1 MNQELISK
9 LNDLDLILDIND
21 EHIRIKGD
29 DNIVAKL
36 EEIYN
41 LENEY
46 KDETIMVDLKGLP
59 IDIISEAIKYSL
71 TREDLR
77 DSLMILNIF
86 NLVKIYN
93 TLDESFFEDKNVY
106 VSSIENMLDIKLS
119 LRNEIKAFSKKLS
132 IYFISLFKSY
142 NKLSFNPLDTH
153 IELPNIYS
161 TIILSSDILTLSG
174 IFSTSEPF
182 STSECVYIDNSF
194 KYISSLLTKNFM
206 TINFMD
212 DFFKGL
218 NDGTS
223 N

>member
-86 NLVKIYN
+86 NLV
-93 TLDESFFEDKNVY
+93 
-106 VSSIENMLDIKLS
+106 
-119 LRNEIKAFSKKLS
+119 
-132 IYFISLFKSY
+132 FI
-142 NKLSFNPLDTH
+142 
-153 IELPNIYS
+153 
-161 TIILSSDILTLSG
+161 
-174 IFSTSEPF
+174 
-182 STSECVYIDNSF
+182 
-194 KYISSLLTKNFM
+194 
-206 TINFMD
+206 
-212 DFFKGL
+212 
-218 NDGTS
+218 
-223 N
+223 

>member
-218 NDGTS
+218 NDGNS

>member
-46 KDETIMVDLKGLP
+46 KDEIIMVDLKGLP